1 MLQFCKD
8 LRGANCEAV
17 DTLKRNNQRMVERL
31 CVVWTP
37 RLSILKDNTPSHFF
51 PPKKHCTKFLL
62 PHDLKLYIYIYICY
76 FFQFFPP
83 KNVWGTRPQ
92 RFLQL
97 RALTI

>member
-62 PHDLKLYIYIYICY
+62 PHDLKLYIYIYTYVI
-76 FFQFFPP
+76 FSNFFPLKTFGEHVP
-83 KNVWGTRPQ
+83 NVFSSCEP
-92 RFLQL
+92 
-97 RALTI
+97 